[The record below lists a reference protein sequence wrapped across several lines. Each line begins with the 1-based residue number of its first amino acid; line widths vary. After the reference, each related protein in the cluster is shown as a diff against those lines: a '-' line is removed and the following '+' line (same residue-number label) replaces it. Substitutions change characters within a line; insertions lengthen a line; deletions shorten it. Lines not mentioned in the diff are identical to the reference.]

1 MKRQNLP
8 WQPDLPQIFHFSELN
23 LFAQIFPI
31 FQSYII
37 RTSRPYEI
45 CNHSGP
51 PKIFEGLPNESSF
64 MSAGKYKNQSETSLV
79 SIYTY
84 MESPG
89 PAPRNFFFIVLQFS
103 GSAKV

>member
-1 MKRQNLP
+1 MAP
-8 WQPDLPQIFHFSELN
+8 
-23 LFAQIFPI
+23 PI
-31 FQSYII
+31 LKMDTNIGGLSKIKEKIYLVSII
-37 RTSRPYEI
+37 YVD
-45 CNHSGP
+45 
-51 PKIFEGLPNESSF
+51 ESSF